1 MEASADF
8 RSQSMPGSHRHENTG
23 VSSSHRLVGMERAIA
38 ECSGGKTA
46 RRHAAD
52 YDAYTEIRTDTK
64 EARPSRKQKRVGR
77 PFALASL
84 GAMLA

>member
-8 RSQSMPGSHRHENTG
+8 RSPLMPGSHRHENTG
-23 VSSSHRLVGMERAIA
+23 VSSSHHHVGMGRVIA
-38 ECSGGKTA
+38 EYSGGKKA
-46 RRHAAD
+46 RHAAD
-52 YDAYTEIRTDTK
+52 YDAYTESRTDK
-64 EARPSRKQKRVGR
+64 EARPSRKQKVVH